1 MWKRGTRKYLEREK
15 ECIRNKLDNRLSMS
29 FAVNFL
35 NTKELEVSRILMK
48 AMYPFSDIVHKIMH
62 VRVGSHFRN
71 HLLYESLLLSQKNEH
86 QALFGHYSAENSA
99 PGKKPHS
106 TLNRSDYKET
116 RSVPYFESD
125 LSLLLLCICSY
136 FTIWSHKDKS
146 ESSKM

>member
-48 AMYPFSDIVHKIMH
+48 AKYPFSDIVHKIMH

-99 PGKKPHS
+99 PGKKLHS

-125 LSLLLLCICSY
+125 LSITSMHMFLFYHL
-136 FTIWSHKDKS
+136 
-146 ESSKM
+146 ESQR